1 MRSAGAEHFLA
12 GFISNGTSSLR
23 AFLGRAR
30 EPDRLE
36 QAIRD
41 PAALTDEL
49 AWCARAQAGS
59 DFGLALHSIPDP
71 KSQEQNLARGE
82 TYVSVTDGK
91 TFKRFTSTMAG
102 RGQYDR
108 TRMTLNAIDLLR
120 RVLIEGM
127 G

>member
-1 MRSAGAEHFLA
+1 
-12 GFISNGTSSLR
+12 
-23 AFLGRAR
+23 
-30 EPDRLE
+30 
-36 QAIRD
+36 
-41 PAALTDEL
+41 
-49 AWCARAQAGS
+49 
-59 DFGLALHSIPDP
+59 LHSIPDP

-120 RVLIEGM
+120 TALLEGM
-127 G
+127 S